1 MAPVRFLCAAAVALM
16 LPAGVR
22 AQRWNTPE
30 ALGLADRAIARR
42 AGSAADTSLH
52 DYRARAHG
60 FLFFLGAFGEGLDE
74 PPRLIKADQ
83 LELEVYWKAPGASK
97 QRIIGWRDRAELPTD
112 IVYHQDHLGIVQN
125 GFGRS
130 IRLGEG
136 DEVRDVPHP
145 LAPGGPVLYDYA
157 VGDTLIVALPEREI
171 RVVALR
177 FRPRD
182 FQAARIVGTAYLDAG
197 SADLVRLAFNF
208 TAIAY
213 VDPTL
218 EDVSVVLDNALYE
231 GRWWLPRHQEVEIRR
246 RATLLD
252 LPARGIIRGRWD
264 VDRYDFNTGL
274 AASWFAGPEITAL
287 PKAIRDTFPW
297 STSLADAVQ
306 DVAEPVRRNDL
317 AAVRAQAAAI
327 AGRHALSGWR
337 HRGLA
342 VRGLSDLLRAN
353 RVQGVVPGA
362 GMVWRAGV
370 LEARARASY
379 GFGDERADG
388 ALAGR
393 VALGR
398 LALTAE
404 AYREVRDVSDVPVVA
419 PIVNSLAAQ
428 EFGDDYGDYVRVT
441 GARLGLE
448 GSVGGGNRTRWSI
461 TTAREGVASLAVH
474 AAPATGT
481 YRPNPAL
488 GGPALDL
495 VTLGVSR
502 SGEGF
507 AVRRDRAYELTV
519 EAGRMDGGATYL
531 RLAASGQ
538 LLLPLG
544 ATRIL
549 ARAQGGIG
557 SASLPAHRTF
567 VLGGRGTLLGDDFRA
582 YGGRAAALLH
592 LEWRVPAPFPSL
604 SLGSVARTPASIT
617 LAPYVAAGWADR
629 SLVATPWRS
638 TDLVR
643 VTAGLGLEWLGVFR
657 LEAGYGLQS
666 REAHLAFDVTRD
678 FWRIL

>member
-1 MAPVRFLCAAAVALM
+1 MRLLFALVAAVT
-16 LPAGVR
+16 LPAGAR
-22 AQRWNTPE
+22 AQRWNTPD
-30 ALGLADRAIARR
+30 ALALADRAIARR

-52 DYRARAHG
+52 DYQARAHG

-125 GFGRS
+125 GFGRT

-157 VGDTLIVALPEREI
+157 VGDTIVVALPEREI

-197 SADLVRLAFNF
+197 TADLVRLAFNF
-208 TAIAY
+208 TSVAY

-218 EDVSVVLDNALYE
+218 EDVSVVLDNALYQ
-231 GRWWLPRHQEVEIRR
+231 GRWWLPRHQEIEIRR

-264 VDRYDFNTGL
+264 VDRYDFNAGL
-274 AASWFAGPEITAL
+274 AATSFSGPEIVAL
-287 PKAIRDTFPW
+287 PKAVRDTFPW

-306 DVAEPVRRNDL
+306 DVAEPVRQNDL
-317 AAVRAQAAAI
+317 AAVRAQAASI

-342 VRGLSDLLRAN
+342 VRGLSDLLHAN
-353 RVQGVVPGA
+353 RVQGVVPG
-362 GMVWRAGV
+362 GGVVWRSGV
-370 LEARARASY
+370 LEARARGSY
-379 GFGDERADG
+379 GFGDRRADG
-388 ALAGR
+388 AIGGRLA
-393 VALGR
+393 AGR

-404 AYREVRDVSDVPVVA
+404 AYREVRDVSDVPIVA
-419 PIVNSLAAQ
+419 PVVNSLAAQ
-428 EFGDDYGDYVRVT
+428 EFGDDYGDYFRAT
-441 GARLGLE
+441 GGRLGLE
-448 GSVGGGNRTRWSI
+448 GPAGDRARWRI
-461 TTAREGVASLAVH
+461 AVAREGVQSLAVR
-474 AAPATGT
+474 AAPATGA
-481 YRPNPAL
+481 YRANPAL
-488 GGPALDL
+488 GGPSLD
-495 VTLGVSR
+495 VMTLGISR
-502 SGEGF
+502 PGEGF
-507 AVRRDRAYELTV
+507 AVRRDRAYEISL
-519 EAGRMDGGATYL
+519 EGGRVDGGATYL
-531 RLAASGQ
+531 RAAVTGEV
-538 LLLPLG
+538 LLPLG
-544 ATRIL
+544 ETRLL
-549 ARAQGGIG
+549 ARARGGIA
-557 SASLPAHRTF
+557 SASLPAHRAF

-582 YGGRAAALLH
+582 WGGRGAALLH

-617 LAPYVAAGWADR
+617 LAPYAAAGWTDR
-629 SLVATPWRS
+629 PVGTTPWRA
-638 TDLVR
+638 TGVVR

-666 REAHLAFDVTRD
+666 RRAHFAFDVTRD